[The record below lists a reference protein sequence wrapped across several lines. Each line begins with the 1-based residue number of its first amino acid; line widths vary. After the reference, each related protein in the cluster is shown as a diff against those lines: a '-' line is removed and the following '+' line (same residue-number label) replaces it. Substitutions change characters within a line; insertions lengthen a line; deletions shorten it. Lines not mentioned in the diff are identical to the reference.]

1 MKLKKFFVLAFLL
14 LLSFTPQSY
23 AAQSLLDELW
33 KLDGVVSVDEIVQSV
48 DVFKEKYIVWFEQP
62 IDWKNP
68 SLGSFDQRVEIGFQ
82 GWNNV
87 NVVRVGGYELSD
99 EYFASDDRHELAKMY
114 NGNFIGIEYRF
125 FRESRPEGLSDDKP
139 ALWNYLTNENASYD
153 FHNIMEQLRGI
164 LSGTWIFTG
173 ESKGGIT
180 TNVFSH
186 FFPNDAD
193 AYVSYV
199 APFCD
204 TPNDMGLVDAVFT
217 TIGDERYGIPQAK
230 AYRDIMLNYIVEVI
244 RHRDYIQPRYFNLIS
259 DDAVLPQASI
269 DVLVSPDRAHSNDIA
284 FEAGLVHLTVGVW
297 QYTDAFAEFEE
308 ALKMPRATSTDEI
321 AYYQELLRLY
331 RKDNGNDTY
340 DYKEDYDDEGD
351 EGNESGIDA
360 KAAAGGRTY
369 TREELMYP
377 YFVQVEMELGGYGVT
392 LKYLRDALMRYGITL
407 KATDEEASL
416 SAVYPD
422 VLKTLT
428 YDPSLRK
435 AMIDWTHTTQSNV
448 MMIYGNSDPWYFVR
462 LPDVTD
468 NPNVH
473 IFVVDGN
480 HGVGIKDM
488 KAEDKAK
495 AIDLL
500 NTWLTAYTVDPVS
513 PVGPVK
519 SDDQKPG
526 SGDKKPDPSAPTDP
540 TDPTDPSDP
549 THYGG
554 VKVGG
559 GTSGGCSSG
568 LGVYGVMAALF
579 FALRRKNAE

>member
-1 MKLKKFFVLAFLL
+1 MKLKKFLVLAFLL
-14 LLSFTPQSY
+14 LLSFTPQAY

-33 KLDGVVSVDEIVQSV
+33 KLDGVVSVDEIVQSI

-82 GWNNV
+82 GWDNV
-87 NVVRVGGYELSD
+87 NVACASGYELD
-99 EYFASDDRHELAKMY
+99 DKYFASDDRRELVKMY
-114 NGNFIGIEYRF
+114 NGNFIKFEYRF

-204 TPNDMGLVDAVFT
+204 TPNDMRLVDAVFT
-217 TIGDERYGIPQAK
+217 TIGDERYGAVQAK
-230 AYRDIMLNYIVEVI
+230 AYRDIMLNYMVEVI
-244 RHRDYIQPRYFNLIS
+244 KHRDYIQPRYFNLIS

-269 DVLVSPDRAHSNDIA
+269 DVLVSPDRAHSNDVG
-284 FEAGLVHLTVGVW
+284 FEAGLVHLVVGVW
-297 QYTDAFAEFEE
+297 QYTDAFASFDEV
-308 ALKMPRATSTDEI
+308 LKMPHSTSADEI
-321 AYYQELLRLY
+321 AYCQALLSLY
-331 RKDNGNDTY
+331 RDNDDNETNDDNNSSEGN
-340 DYKEDYDDEGD
+340 EGD
-351 EGNESGIDA
+351 EGGNDS
-360 KAAAGGRTY
+360 KAAAAGRTY

-377 YFVQVEMELGGYGVT
+377 YTVQVEMELGGYGVT
-392 LKYLRDALMRYGITL
+392 LKYLREALMRYGITL
-407 KATDEEASL
+407 KATDEEASM
-416 SAVYPD
+416 SPVHPD
-422 VLKTLT
+422 VLKTIT
-428 YDPSLRK
+428 YDPSLRR
-435 AMIDWTHTTQSNV
+435 AMLNWTHTTQSNV

-480 HGVGIKDM
+480 HGAGIEGM
-488 KAEDKAK
+488 TSADKA
-495 AIDLL
+495 AATELL
-500 NTWLTAYTVDPVS
+500 NTWLTSYPVDPVD
-513 PVGPVK
+513 PVDPVK
-519 SDDQKPG
+519 SDDKKPG
-526 SGDKKPDPSAPTDP
+526 SGDKKPEPSDP
-540 TDPTDPSDP
+540 TDPT
-549 THYGG
+549 TGGG
-554 VKVGG
+554 VKVAG

-568 LGVYGVMAALF
+568 FGVYGVMAAMFLAF
-579 FALRRKNAE
+579 RRKSVK